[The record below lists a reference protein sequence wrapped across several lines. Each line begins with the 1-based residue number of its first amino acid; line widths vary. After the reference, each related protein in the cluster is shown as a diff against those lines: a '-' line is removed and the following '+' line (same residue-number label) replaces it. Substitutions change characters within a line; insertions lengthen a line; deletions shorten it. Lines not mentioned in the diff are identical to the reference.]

1 MNVMRLFWAVTA
13 GCLVGL
19 LCAQSS
25 GTVHHPFLWDREF
38 SQSPNIYIPET
49 AVLDS
54 HDVIWVLCRAR
65 MGNEGYAKQH
75 LTHAIFRIDQQGQQL
90 STAELTLPLP
100 AGERGD
106 TSDYRLAALPGGSM
120 GLMFNKIG
128 WEGRGESYLG
138 AYYTTVD
145 PSGVAAP
152 LQLVGGPGPE
162 YNEFLSLTNGNLLL
176 GGSEGALL
184 TFDSGGKL
192 QWKKSFRQPLLVN
205 PDSTNLSDGNICMS
219 VWSMG
224 KKGALNQLQVMQLDE
239 HGNVLHTANIS
250 ALRGQVAGGPDGS
263 CAVLY
268 DRAPN
273 INRAE
278 YYLTVLDRS
287 FTRQWTVPVPQSS
300 QSGAQF
306 TLVPL
311 ADGYLAQIGSVLAE
325 FSWSGKE
332 LWMDVEA
339 RDTAETIVTPT
350 REGFFV
356 VTGGLN
362 MNKGFHVK
370 RAITTRE

>member
-1 MNVMRLFWAVTA
+1 MNVMRLFWAMAA

-25 GTVHHPFLWDREF
+25 GIVHHPFLWDREF
-38 SQSPNIYIPET
+38 SQPPNIYIPET
-49 AVLDS
+49 AALDS

-65 MGNEGYAKQH
+65 MGKEGYGKQH
-75 LTHAIFRIDQQGQQL
+75 LTHAIFRIDQEGQQL

-100 AGERGD
+100 TPEWGD
-106 TSDYRLAALPGGSM
+106 TSDYRLAALRDGSM
-120 GLMFNKIG
+120 GLVFNKIR
-128 WEGRGESYLG
+128 WEGRGESYVG

-145 PSGVAAP
+145 TSGVAAP

-162 YNEFLSLTNGNLLL
+162 YNEILSLTNGNLLL
-176 GGSEGALL
+176 GGNEGALL

-205 PDSTNLSDGNICMS
+205 PDSTNLSDGNVCLS
-219 VWSMG
+219 AWSMG
-224 KKGALNQLQVMQLDE
+224 NKGAPNQLRVMQLDE
-239 HGNVLHTANIS
+239 RGHVLHTADIS

-268 DRAPN
+268 DQAPN
-273 INRAE
+273 INKGE

-287 FTRQWTVPVPQSS
+287 FARPWTVPVPQSY

-306 TLVPL
+306 KLVPL
-311 ADGYLAQIGSVLAE
+311 AEGYLAQIGNVLAE

-339 RDTAETIVTPT
+339 RDTTETIVTPT
-350 REGFFV
+350 KGGFFV
-356 VTGGLN
+356 VTGGLS
-362 MNKGFHVK
+362 MNNGFHVK